1 MMCERQNTVVFS
13 FDTRSPRVNAY
24 QIHEWLH
31 DTALIREEDV
41 RVIQI
46 DGPLRNVY
54 VKFVSPDKMTNTL
67 QQFQGDLQF
76 YLENG
81 DISSVKVEITGV
93 GIRLVRVST
102 PPPQKKIY
110 RRTDQKRPVNVWR
123 HQTNT
128 RRGIVAGL

>member
-81 DISSVKVEITGV
+81 DISSVKVEIAGV
-93 GIRLVRVST
+93 GIRRVRVST
-102 PPPQKKIY
+102 LPPKITEAQIKNALSIY
-110 RRTDQKRPVNVWR
+110 GDIKQIQDVVWS
-123 HQTNT
+123 QD
-128 RRGIVAGL
+128 L

>member
-1 MMCERQNTVVFS
+1 M
-13 FDTRSPRVNAY
+13 NAY

-31 DTALIREEDV
+31 DTALIREEEV

-81 DISSVKVEITGV
+81 DISSVKVEIAGV
-93 GIRLVRVST
+93 GIMLVRVSN
-102 PPPQKKIY
+102 PPPNKKLPTHRSKTPCQY
-110 RRTDQKRPVNVWR
+110 METSNKYK
-123 HQTNT
+123 T
-128 RRGIVAGL
+128 RYGRKLIGLE